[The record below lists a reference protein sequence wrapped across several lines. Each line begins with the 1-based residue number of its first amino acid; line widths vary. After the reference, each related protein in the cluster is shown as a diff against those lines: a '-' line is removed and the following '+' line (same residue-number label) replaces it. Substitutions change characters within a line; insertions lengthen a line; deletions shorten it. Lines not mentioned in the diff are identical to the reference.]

1 MHSLRDEKIKKIK
14 FADVLQ
20 ISKETMT
27 QIELAKAIYDV
38 AHITGTFLLRS
49 GATSNEYFDKY
60 LFEAR
65 PLLLQE
71 IAKQLSELLPNDV
84 EVLAGLELGGVPIA
98 TAVSLHTGIV
108 ASFVRKKAKDYG
120 TCKIAEGAELKGKKI
135 VIVEDVVTSGG
146 QVVLSAKDLREHG
159 AEILCAVCVI
169 DRESGGKEALA
180 KEGIELKPLF
190 TMSQLKE
197 AAGV

>member
-1 MHSLRDEKIKKIK
+1 
-14 FADVLQ
+14 
-20 ISKETMT
+20 MT

>member
-1 MHSLRDEKIKKIK
+1 
-14 FADVLQ
+14 
-20 ISKETMT
+20 MT

-71 IAKQLSELLPNDV
+71 IAKQLSELLPKDV

-108 ASFVRKKAKDYG
+108 AAFVRKKAKDYG

>member
-1 MHSLRDEKIKKIK
+1 
-14 FADVLQ
+14 
-20 ISKETMT
+20 MT

-108 ASFVRKKAKDYG
+108 AAFVRKKAKDYG

>member
-1 MHSLRDEKIKKIK
+1 M
-14 FADVLQ
+14 
-20 ISKETMT
+20 
-27 QIELAKAIYDV
+27 
-38 AHITGTFLLRS
+38 
-49 GATSNEYFDKY
+49 
-60 LFEAR
+60 
-65 PLLLQE
+65 
-71 IAKQLSELLPNDV
+71 
-84 EVLAGLELGGVPIA
+84 AGLELGGVPIA

-108 ASFVRKKAKDYG
+108 AAFVRKKAKDYG

>member
-1 MHSLRDEKIKKIK
+1 
-14 FADVLQ
+14 
-20 ISKETMT
+20 MT

-38 AHITGTFLLRS
+38 AHITGIFLLRS

-71 IAKQLSELLPNDV
+71 IAKQLSELLPKDV

-108 ASFVRKKAKDYG
+108 AAFVRKKAKDYG

-146 QVVLSAKDLREHG
+146 QVVFSAKDLREHG